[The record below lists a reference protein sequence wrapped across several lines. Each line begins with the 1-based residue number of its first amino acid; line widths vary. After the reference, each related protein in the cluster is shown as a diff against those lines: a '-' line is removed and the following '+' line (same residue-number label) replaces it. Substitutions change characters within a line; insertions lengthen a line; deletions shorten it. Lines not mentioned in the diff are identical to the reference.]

1 MTRRSSTSI
10 PRQTGFGRLLLLLL
24 AVTLLLVVSYIFIR
38 PMLTPAPALPVTPT
52 AEAADQFAP
61 PEPSPTESG
70 FEAGVVAVETP
81 AGHANPTATATRR
94 PTRTP
99 VPTVRATRTPRAT
112 ATPADR
118 LPIIAFADLPRQA
131 QDTIRLIDQGGPFP
145 YRQDGTVFQNRE
157 RLLPGRSSGYYREYT
172 VVTPGESDRG
182 ARRIIA
188 GAGGELYY
196 TADHYASFKRVVR

>member
-1 MTRRSSTSI
+1 MTRRFS
-10 PRQTGFGRLLLLLL
+10 PRRQAGPRWLVPLLLLLLLLL
-24 AVTLLLVVSYIFIR
+24 AVVMFSR
-38 PMLTPAPALPVTPT
+38 PAEPVPAAASTATAAPELTRLPGSFQAGEFTPPA
-52 AEAADQFAP
+52 
-61 PEPSPTESG
+61 SPTSAS
-70 FEAGVVAVETP
+70 FAAGVVAAQTTAEP
-81 AGHANPTATATRR
+81 GGPTATATRR

-99 VPTVRATRTPRAT
+99 RPT
-112 ATPADR
+112 ATPDDG
-118 LPIIAFADLPRQA
+118 LPTIAFDKLPRQA
-131 QDTIRLIDQGGPFP
+131 QETIRLIDQGGPFP

-157 RLLPGRSSGYYREYT
+157 RLLPAKPSGYYREYT